1 LPYPALFG
9 QLSQVIQFLSGK
21 SPTCVAI
28 GGSQLRPSV
37 ERLTNKP
44 TVFASPESPR
54 VSNHLGQAGE
64 GSAVGGLGGA
74 QRDEHDD
81 GACGEQP
88 GGFRSI
94 SPSPLGTIL
103 RRPSMSV
110 KRSPFA
116 LRITIRAA
124 MRVGVPAESVAGEQ
138 RVALVPEV
146 VARLVPGGFEV
157 VVERGAG
164 EAASFPDA
172 AFEEA
177 GARVGA
183 DPWDA
188 DAVVKVQSP
197 TADEAGRLRE
207 GQVLIGFLQPLTDH
221 EGIERLSA
229 RGVTGFAMESIP
241 RITRAQ
247 PMDALSSQ
255 ATVSGYK
262 ATLLAAE
269 WLPKFFPML
278 MTAAG
283 TVAPAKV
290 LVLGAGVAGLQAIA
304 TARRLGAVVTGFD
317 VRPVVREQI
326 ESLGASW
333 LDVGVVGEETEG
345 GYAQELSEEQQRK
358 QQEELEARVP
368 EFDVV
373 ITTALIPGRPAPRL
387 IPAGAVA
394 AMRPGSV
401 IVDLAAEAGG
411 NCELTTPG
419 EIAERE
425 RVTIVGLTNLP
436 STMPYHA
443 SQLYARNVAALL
455 HHLAPEGDLVL
466 DFEDEITAGACVT
479 RKEEV
484 PA

>member
-1 LPYPALFG
+1 
-9 QLSQVIQFLSGK
+9 
-21 SPTCVAI
+21 
-28 GGSQLRPSV
+28 
-37 ERLTNKP
+37 
-44 TVFASPESPR
+44 
-54 VSNHLGQAGE
+54 
-64 GSAVGGLGGA
+64 
-74 QRDEHDD
+74 
-81 GACGEQP
+81 
-88 GGFRSI
+88 
-94 SPSPLGTIL
+94 
-103 RRPSMSV
+103 
-110 KRSPFA
+110 
-116 LRITIRAA
+116 
-124 MRVGVPAESVAGEQ
+124 MRVGVPTERLPGER
-138 RVALVPEV
+138 RVALVPDV
-146 VARLVPGGFEV
+146 VARLVQGGFEV

-164 EAASFPDA
+164 VAASFPDSA
-172 AFEEA
+172 YEEA
-177 GARVGA
+177 GASIVP

-188 DAVVKVQSP
+188 AALVKVQGP
-197 TADEAGRLRE
+197 TADEAAKLRD
-207 GQVLIGFLQPLTDH
+207 GQVLIGFLQPLTDK
-221 EGIERLSA
+221 EGIERLA
-229 RGVTGFAMESIP
+229 GRGVIAFAMEALP

-255 ATVSGYK
+255 ATVGGYK

-269 WLPKFFPML
+269 RLPKFFPML

-333 LDVGVVGEETEG
+333 LDLGIVGAETAG
-345 GYAQELSEEQQRK
+345 GYAQELSEEEQRR
-358 QQEELEARVP
+358 QQEELEARLP

-387 IPAGAVA
+387 IPATAVA

-411 NCELTTPG
+411 NCELTEPG
-419 EIAERE
+419 EAVERE
-425 RVTIVGLTNLP
+425 GVTIVGFTNLP

-455 HHLAPEGDLVL
+455 QHLAPEGELAL
-466 DFEDEITAGACVT
+466 DFEDEITASACVT